1 MEPLNVIRG
10 RLLPLDRRDVD
21 TDQIMPKQFLNRVER
36 TGFGDFVFHE
46 WRQDPSFVLNDTRYA
61 GATVLVSGPNFGS
74 GSSREQAVWG
84 LQQYGFRAIL
94 APSFSDIFV
103 GNCAQVGLLAACL
116 PEDTCRRLMAA
127 AVCDPSAEATVDLA
141 ARVVEYQG
149 ELIPLQIK
157 DEVRT
162 VLLNGLDDV
171 SLILAE
177 LESIERHERERP
189 KWLEAW
195 RKA

>member
-1 MEPLNVIRG
+1 MEPISVIRG
-10 RLLPLDRRDVD
+10 RLLPLNRRDVD

-36 TGFGDFVFHE
+36 TGYGDFVFHE
-46 WRQDPSFVLNDTRYA
+46 WRQDPSFALNDARYA

-116 PEDTCRRLMAA
+116 PEDACRKLMASA
-127 AVCDPSAEATVDLA
+127 ARDPVAEAAIDLVERTVG
-141 ARVVEYQG
+141 YQ
-149 ELIPLQIK
+149 EERISFQI
-157 DEVRT
+157 DDAVRT
-162 VLLNGLDDV
+162 VLLRGLDDI
-171 SLILAE
+171 SLIFAALKGIERYE
-177 LESIERHERERP
+177 LERP
-189 KWLEAW
+189 AWLPLTPA
-195 RKA
+195 